1 MSSFFNSAYGA
12 AHLPSPTTRLHGVR
26 GKKDHALFHRAS
38 MQTGSNTSPDLLASA
53 PARPRGEDMASLSF
67 PHRPFLMQFAIDV
80 LAVLVAFTLIAA
92 SCIGFGFAV
101 FALLF
106 LSL

>member
-1 MSSFFNSAYGA
+1 MSSFNSAYGA
-12 AHLPSPTTRLHGVR
+12 GLSPRPHLVR
-26 GKKDHALFHRAS
+26 MVREGKKDHASFHRAS
-38 MQTGSNTSPDLLASA
+38 KQTGSNTSPGLFASA
-53 PARPRGEDMASLSF
+53 SARPRGEDMASLSF

-106 LSL
+106 LSF

>member
-1 MSSFFNSAYGA
+1 MSSFNSAYGA
-12 AHLPSPTTRLHGVR
+12 GLSPRPHLVR
-26 GKKDHALFHRAS
+26 MVREGKKDHALFHLRWPS
-38 MQTGSNTSPDLLASA
+38 CGSATPPGCEVSGEENDLT
-53 PARPRGEDMASLSF
+53 SF
-67 PHRPFLMQFAIDV
+67 PHRPFLAQFAIDA